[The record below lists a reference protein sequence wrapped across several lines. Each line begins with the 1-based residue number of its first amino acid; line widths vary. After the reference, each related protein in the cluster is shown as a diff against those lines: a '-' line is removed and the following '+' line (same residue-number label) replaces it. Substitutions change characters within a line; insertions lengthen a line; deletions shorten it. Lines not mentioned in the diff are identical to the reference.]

1 MAQGTAGS
9 RPGEF
14 GGVPGLYGNHEK
26 GNPLQPHEE
35 RMSLTQT
42 DPADET
48 SQPKYGTGGER
59 VV

>member
-1 MAQGTAGS
+1 MAKLDAGK

-14 GGVPGLYGNHEK
+14 GGVPGMYGNVDK
-26 GNPLQPHEE
+26 GSPLQPHEE

-42 DPADET
+42 NEADEA
-48 SQPKYGTGGER
+48 SIPKYGTGGVR